1 MNDFGLL
8 FFVSSIN
15 GMPNKRIIQVFYTL
29 HFVSLL
35 TKLTGYRLEL
45 NKESK
50 IGVVNM
56 AKEEVILTQEG
67 LDKLEFELRDLKTV
81 KRKELAERLKL
92 AISYGDLKENSE
104 YHSAKNDQSFM
115 ETRIKILEK
124 MLTKAV
130 VVDAAS
136 LDLSIVNVGT
146 TVILNDIEYS
156 EKIEYQIVGPAEA
169 DVLNNKISYESPL
182 GKELMGKKIGEVIH
196 VTAPMGIIKYEL
208 LEIKA

>member
-1 MNDFGLL
+1 
-8 FFVSSIN
+8 
-15 GMPNKRIIQVFYTL
+15 
-29 HFVSLL
+29 
-35 TKLTGYRLEL
+35 
-45 NKESK
+45 
-50 IGVVNM
+50 M

-130 VVDAAS
+130 VVDAGS

-182 GKELMGKKIGEVIH
+182 GKELMGKKIGNVIH

-208 LEIKA
+208 LEIKTI